1 MRYKI
6 IRLFLLLFII
16 VGWGIRAMA
25 QDPQFS
31 QFYSNPLYLNPA
43 FAGTG
48 KCPRINLNYRNQ
60 WPGLTGTFVTQSAS
74 YDQHVDALSGGIG
87 LIVTND
93 NAGEGT
99 LNTTNVSAIYSY
111 QLPVT
116 RTLSIKAGFQGT
128 YLQKRIDWSKLTF
141 GDMIDPRRG
150 FIYETNQTPITQG
163 INTVDFSA
171 GVLAFS
177 KTYYFGIA
185 THHINEPNESL
196 VQGTSQLPRKY
207 TFHGGVVIPT
217 GGRSVEANISP
228 NVLYMVQQNFQQFL
242 LGLYVT
248 KGPMV
253 GGLWYRHT
261 PSNPDA
267 MIVLLGVEQGIFK
280 FGYSYDV
287 TVSKLGV
294 KTWGAHEFSLGLQF
308 YCKPKKKRF
317 RTISCP
323 SF

>member
-1 MRYKI
+1 MTYKI
-6 IRLFLLLFII
+6 IRLFLLLCIG
-16 VGWGIRAMA
+16 VGWGNSAKA

-31 QFYSNPLYLNPA
+31 QFYANPLYLNPA

-60 WPGLTGTFVTQSAS
+60 WPGLSGTFITSSAS

-87 LIVTND
+87 LIVVND
-93 NAGEGT
+93 NAGDGT

-141 GDMIDPRRG
+141 GDMIDARRG
-150 FIYETNQTPITQG
+150 FIYETNQTPINQG
-163 INTVDFSA
+163 INTLDFSA

-177 KTYYFGIA
+177 KTYYVGMA
-185 THHINEPNESL
+185 AHHLTEPNESL
-196 VQGTSQLPRKY
+196 TNRESPLPRKL
-207 TFHGGVVIPT
+207 TFHGGVVIPA
-217 GGRSVEANISP
+217 GSPSEEVNISP
-228 NVLYMVQQNFQQFL
+228 NILYMIQQNFQQML
-242 LGLYVT
+242 LGLYAT

-253 GGLWYRHT
+253 GGIWYRHT
-261 PSNPDA
+261 PRNPDA
-267 MIVLLGVEQGIFK
+267 MIVLLGIEQGIFK

-294 KTWGAHEFSLGLQF
+294 KTWGAHEFSLGMQF
-308 YCKPKKKRF
+308 YCKPKKKKF

>member
-1 MRYKI
+1 MRDQI
-6 IRLFLLLFII
+6 IGLILVLLFV
-16 VGWGIRAMA
+16 VGWGDCAKA

-31 QFYSNPLYLNPA
+31 QFYANPLYLNPA

-48 KCPRINLNYRNQ
+48 NCPRINMNYRNQ
-60 WPGLTGTFVTQSAS
+60 WPGITGTFVTHSAS

-93 NAGEGT
+93 KAGEGT

-128 YLQKRIDWSKLTF
+128 YLQKRIDWSKLTW
-141 GDMIDPRRG
+141 GDEIDPRRG
-150 FIYETNQTPITQG
+150 FIYQTNQVPIDQG
-163 INTVDFSA
+163 INALDFSA
-171 GVLAFS
+171 GLLAFS
-177 KTYYFGIA
+177 KTYYFGMA
-185 THHINEPNESL
+185 VHHINEPNESL
-196 VQGTSQLPRKY
+196 VVGPSPLPKKF
-207 TFHGGVVIPT
+207 TFHGGVVIPA
-217 GGRSVEANISP
+217 GGRSEDANISP
-228 NVLYMVQQNFQQFL
+228 NILYMVQQNFHQLF
-242 LGLYVT
+242 LGLYAT

-253 GGLWYRHT
+253 GGIWYRHT
-261 PSNPDA
+261 RTNPDA
-267 MIVLLGVEQGIFK
+267 MIVLLGVEQGVFK

-294 KTWGAHEFSLGLQF
+294 KTWGAHELSLGLQF
-308 YCKPKKKRF
+308 YCKPKKKKF